1 MLLRPLL
8 TATAAALAF
17 GAAAAAAPPPRD
29 YARHTSPT
37 LRIFGKDA
45 AFLAFMVEARAA
57 AHARGT
63 WWTVDPPI
71 SPAGFEV
78 LPGSHGEYDFEER
91 GLQGG
96 GALYYSRVDL
106 TRIRPGAD
114 AGLVWP
120 GLRKRG
126 RVLAG
131 DSYGPPH
138 EEYGAARRNPLW
150 SPGEIYRPVRDTLEP
165 NIHSL
170 TICTRRAFLDSD
182 PSGCRTTAFI
192 APRGGELVV
201 TATHAYVWSAPEY
214 GDLEAVKA
222 GPACALRAA
231 ELEARGLPSLVY
243 RLPLAGGPLE
253 VLATR
258 GSPAWSA
265 DFHVDAG
272 DRSSANRS
280 SGRLRAFVA
289 WPDVKC
295 AGESRSELDAP
306 PARLTLLDAPLA
318 LFGRRLE
325 EVPEAFETRLPAA
338 ASGAVLSRFVG
349 DWLLYAA
356 LTYDF
361 SVPYQSQP
369 PLTGRLFAVPLAE
382 PARAR
387 TVELTHGIVS
397 IVPAGGR
404 ALVTGYRDSSGLTLS
419 LVELGAEPRIVSTL
433 ALPGLRQRRAFGQLG
448 STRRPDGAF
457 EIALPVDKADAPL
470 ERPYSSMSETASLV
484 RLRIDSS
491 GRIAAS
497 QPFLAPNPL
506 TSLPRP
512 LPRKPRK
519 RIIAR

>member
-1 MLLRPLL
+1 MRLL
-8 TATAAALAF
+8 TPAIVAALAC
-17 GAAAAAAPPPRD
+17 ASPAAAAPPPRD
-29 YARHTSPT
+29 YTRHTSPT
-37 LRIFGKDA
+37 LRIFGKDE
-45 AFLAFMVEARAA
+45 AFLAYMVEARAA
-57 AHARGT
+57 AHALGR
-63 WWTVDPPI
+63 WWYDDPPV

-106 TRIRPGAD
+106 THVRPGAD
-114 AGLVWP
+114 ADLVWP

-138 EEYGAARRNPLW
+138 EDYDEARRNPLW

-201 TATHAYVWSAPEY
+201 TATHAYVWSVPEY

-222 GPACALRAA
+222 GPACALRAGA
-231 ELEARGLPSLVY
+231 LEANGLPSLVY

-253 VLATR
+253 VLGTR

-265 DFHVDAG
+265 DYHVEA
-272 DRSSANRS
+272 ANRS

-289 WPDVKC
+289 WSKVAC
-295 AGESRSELDAP
+295 AGDPRAEMDAP
-306 PARLTLLDAPLA
+306 PARLTLLDAPLT
-318 LFGRRLE
+318 LFSRRLN
-325 EVPEAFETRLPAA
+325 EVPDAFETKLPAA

-349 DWLLYAA
+349 EWLLYGA
-356 LTYDF
+356 LTYEF
-361 SVPYQSQP
+361 SVPYERQP
-369 PLTGRLFAVPLAE
+369 PLNGRLFAVPLAE

-387 TVELTHGIVS
+387 TVELAHGIVS
-397 IVPAGGR
+397 IAPAGGR
-404 ALVTGYRDSSGLTLS
+404 ALVTGYRDSTGLTLS
-419 LVELGAEPRIVSTL
+419 LVQLGPEPRIVSTL
-433 ALPGLRQRRAFGQLG
+433 ALPGLRQRSAFGGQLG
-448 STRRPDGAF
+448 STRRPDGAT
-457 EIALPVDKADAPL
+457 EIALPVDKVDARTV
-470 ERPYSSMSETASLV
+470 RPFETSETASIVHLV
-484 RLRIDSS
+484 IDAS
-491 GRIAAS
+491 GRITAS
-497 QPFLAPNPL
+497 EPVLAPNPL
-506 TSLPRP
+506 TTLPRP

-519 RIIAR
+519 GIIAR